1 MIKYEIKSNTAVIT
15 LNRPEKRNSLNPE
28 LVNSIKDAISNSE
41 SDTNVKSIIITGE
54 GSSFCAG
61 ADLSY
66 LNQIK
71 DFSITENQND
81 SKNLAEMYK
90 SVYFCSKPTIAVV
103 NGPAIAGGCG
113 LASVCD
119 YVFADKERAKFGYT
133 EVKIGFVPAIVSV
146 FLLKRTSS
154 TKAFQLL
161 LSGEIIDSISAKE
174 FGLVDFISNNS
185 LEDAIKFCI
194 KLNLNSTQSYE
205 FIKSMKKFYD
215 YNFITNSINYL
226 MELNVLSRS
235 SEDFIQGLLNFLNKS
250 KV

>member
-1 MIKYEIKSNTAVIT
+1 MIKYEIKSSTALIT
-15 LNRPEKRNSLNPE
+15 LNRPEKRNSLNPQ
-28 LVNSIKDAISNSE
+28 LVQSIKDAISNSE
-41 SDTNVKSIIITGE
+41 SDINVKSIIITGE

-71 DFSITENQND
+71 EFSISENQQD
-81 SKNLAEMYK
+81 SKNLADMYK
-90 SVYFCSKPTIAVV
+90 FIYFCSKPTIAVV

-119 YVFADKERAKFGYT
+119 YVFADKGQAKFGYT

-154 TKAFQLL
+154 SKAFQLL

-174 FGLVDFISNNS
+174 FGLVDFISDNS
-185 LEDAIKFCI
+185 LEDAIKFCN
-194 KLNLNSTQSYE
+194 KLNSNSTQSYE
-205 FIKSMKKFYD
+205 FIKSMKKLYD

-235 SEDFIQGLLNFLNKS
+235 NEDFKQGLLNFLNKS